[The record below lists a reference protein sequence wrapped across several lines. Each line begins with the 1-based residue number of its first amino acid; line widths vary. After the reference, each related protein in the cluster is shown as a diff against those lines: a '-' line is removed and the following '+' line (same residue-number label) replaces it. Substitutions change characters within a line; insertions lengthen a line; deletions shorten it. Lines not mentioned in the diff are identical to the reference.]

1 MDNKVKQVKE
11 NIDKIGE
18 LLYKTAKI
26 IATNQEIDWE
36 NIFSYSCDDISCINK
51 IYDYHDIIMD
61 IRVMTGISRS
71 KIPKEKRAKKYI
83 EYIEL

>member
-1 MDNKVKQVKE
+1 MDNKVKKVKK
-11 NIDKIGE
+11 NINKISE
-18 LLYKTAKI
+18 LLYETAKI

-36 NIFSYSCDDISCINK
+36 NIFSYSYDDISYINK

-71 KIPKEKRAKKYI
+71 KITKEERAKKYI
-83 EYIEL
+83 EYIEG

>member
-1 MDNKVKQVKE
+1 MNENVKKVKE

-18 LLYKTAKI
+18 LLYETAKI

-51 IYDYHDIIMD
+51 IYDYHDMIMD

-71 KIPKEKRAKKYI
+71 KISKEKRMKRYI
-83 EYIEL
+83 E

>member
-1 MDNKVKQVKE
+1 MNKEVRKVKE

-18 LLYKTAKI
+18 LLYETAKI

-51 IYDYHDIIMD
+51 IYDYHNIIMD

-71 KIPKEKRAKKYI
+71 RISKEERAKKYI
-83 EYIEL
+83 EYIEN